1 MAFSTE
7 SLAGRGA
14 LIVGHAAGMLDL
26 VAAPLWIG
34 VLIQYRHLSPFEAGI
49 LMTTY
54 TAGVFLTSIALA
66 PRFSSLRPQLIAAV
80 GFLLG
85 AVAFG
90 AIIRLDG
97 FAALMPAHFV
107 AGIGA
112 GSALSMVHGT
122 ISRSARPHR
131 LFAFANIGVAL
142 FSIVF
147 FIAVPQFVQRDP
159 NTVFFVLGGLLV
171 AASLAAAVMF
181 PQPPAQPA
189 SNVRTVTGASEA
201 PYWPAVILAF
211 AGVALMSVGQSEI
224 YPFLERIGAWRGFP
238 EASIA
243 NVLAVSGVLN
253 LLAPIAAALLENV
266 VPRVLA
272 ISIALI
278 VHAVFTVTASSSP
291 QFLPYAVA
299 GSLLIFMTIFS
310 HTFMFG
316 VISKLDTSG
325 RTASSTPAMIT
336 LGAMIGPAL
345 GGAIAQCVGYYAIGW
360 VSAAMLLASSACFFV
375 IGTFR
380 LASLQRGNIYDAKM
394 T

>member
-7 SLAGRGA
+7 SLGGRGA

-34 VLIQYRHLSPFEAGI
+34 VLIQYRHLSPVEAGI

-54 TAGVFLTSIALA
+54 TAGVFLTSIGLA
-66 PRFSSLRPQLIAAV
+66 PRFASLHPRLIAII

-90 AIIRLDG
+90 AITRLDG
-97 FAALMPAHFV
+97 FIALIPAHFV
-107 AGIGA
+107 AGVGA

-131 LFAFANIGVAL
+131 LFAFCNIGVAL
-142 FSIVF
+142 FSIIF
-147 FIAVPQFVQRDP
+147 FIAVPQLVQRDP
-159 NTVFFVLGGLLV
+159 NAVFFVLGGLLLI
-171 AASLAAAVMF
+171 AALAAAALF
-181 PQPPAQPA
+181 PHPSPQAA
-189 SNVRTVTGASEA
+189 GDVRSVAGASAA
-201 PYWPAVILAF
+201 PYKPAVILAF

-224 YPFLERIGAWRGFP
+224 YSFLERIGTWRGFS
-238 EASIA
+238 EASIG

-253 LLAPIAAALLENV
+253 LLAPIVAAALENLV
-266 VPRVLA
+266 SRLRT
-272 ISIALI
+272 ISIAL
-278 VHAVFTVTASSSP
+278 VLHALLAVAASSSP
-291 QFLPYAVA
+291 DFLPYAVA

-316 VISKLDTSG
+316 VISKLDPSG
-325 RTASSTPAMIT
+325 STASSTPAMIT

-345 GGAIAQCVGYYAIGW
+345 GGAVAQYVGFFALGW
-360 VSAAMLLASSACFFV
+360 VSAAALLASSACFFV
-375 IGTFR
+375 IGSFR
-380 LASLQRGNIYDAKM
+380 LTSLQHGSIREAKV

>member
-1 MAFSTE
+1 MAASTE
-7 SLAGRGA
+7 SVSGRTA

-26 VAAPLWIG
+26 VVAPLWIG
-34 VLIQYRHLSPFEAGI
+34 VLIQYRHLSPVEAGI

-66 PRFSSLRPQLIAAV
+66 PRFTVLRPQSIATI
-80 GFLLG
+80 GFFL
-85 AVAFG
+85 AAAAFG
-90 AIIRLDG
+90 AIILLDG

-122 ISRSARPHR
+122 ISRSVRPHR

-142 FSIVF
+142 VSIIF
-147 FIAVPQFVQRDP
+147 FIVVPHLVQRDP
-159 NTVFFVLGGLLV
+159 NTIFFVLGGILV
-171 AASLAAAVMF
+171 IAAVASASVF
-181 PQPPAQPA
+181 PQPPVEAA
-189 SNVRTVTGASEA
+189 GDARSTAGASEA
-201 PYWPAVILAF
+201 PYRPAIMFAF
-211 AGVALMSVGQSEI
+211 AGVALMGIGQSEI
-224 YPFLERIGAWRGFP
+224 YSFLERIGAWRGFP
-238 EASIA
+238 EANIA
-243 NVLAVSGVLN
+243 NVLAISGVLN
-253 LLAPIAAALLENV
+253 LLAPIVAATLENV
-266 VPRVLA
+266 VPRVLT

-278 VHAVFTVTASSSP
+278 VHAFLTVTASTSP

-316 VISKLDTSG
+316 VISKLDRSG

-345 GGAIAQCVGYYAIGW
+345 GGFVAQYVGFFAIGW
-360 VSAAMLLASSACFFV
+360 VSAVMLLAASACYFV
-375 IGTFR
+375 IGSFR
-380 LASLQRGNIYDAKM
+380 LASLQAAKVQEAKAS
-394 T
+394 

>member
-7 SLAGRGA
+7 SVAGRTA

-26 VAAPLWIG
+26 VASPLWIG
-34 VLIQYRHLSPFEAGI
+34 VLVQYRHLSPFQAGI
-49 LMTTY
+49 LVAIY
-54 TAGVFLTSIALA
+54 TAGVFLTSILLA
-66 PRFSSLRPQLIAAV
+66 PRFTSLRPQLIAVA

-85 AVAFG
+85 AVAFA
-90 AIIRLDG
+90 AIIWLAG
-97 FAALMPAHFV
+97 FGALIPAHFV

-122 ISRSARPHR
+122 ISRSVRPHR

-142 FSIVF
+142 LSIVF
-147 FIAVPQFVQRDP
+147 FIAVPQLLPRDP

-171 AASLAAAVMF
+171 IAALAAALIF
-181 PQPPAQPA
+181 PKPPAQA
-189 SNVRTVTGASEA
+189 LGTARTVTGAIEG
-201 PYWPAVILAF
+201 PYKTAIVLAF
-211 AGVALMSVGQSEI
+211 AGVALMSIGQSEI

-253 LLAPIAAALLENV
+253 LLAPIAAALLENL
-266 VPRVLA
+266 VPRLLT
-272 ISIALI
+272 ISVALI
-278 VHAVFTVTASSSP
+278 VHAFFTVTASSSP

-345 GGAIAQCVGYYAIGW
+345 GGAVAQYIGFFAIGW
-360 VSAAMLLASSACFFV
+360 VSAVVLLASSACFFV
-375 IGTFR
+375 IASFR
-380 LASLQRGNIYDAKM
+380 LASLQRGKFREAKI

>member
-1 MAFSTE
+1 MAASTE
-7 SLAGRGA
+7 NFSGRTA

-34 VLIQYRHLSPFEAGI
+34 VLIQYRHLSPVEAGI
-49 LMTTY
+49 LIATY

-66 PRFSSLRPQLIAAV
+66 PRFTSLRPQLIAPI

-85 AVAFG
+85 AAAFG
-90 AIIRLDG
+90 AIILVDG

-122 ISRSARPHR
+122 ISRSVRPHR

-142 FSIVF
+142 VSIIF
-147 FIAVPQFVQRDP
+147 FIVVPQFVPRDP
-159 NTVFFVLGGLLV
+159 NAVFVVLGGLLV
-171 AASLAAAVMF
+171 IAALAAATLF
-181 PQPPAQPA
+181 PQLPVQAA
-189 SNVRTVTGASEA
+189 GEMRSATGASEA
-201 PYWPAVILAF
+201 PYKPAVILAF

-243 NVLAVSGVLN
+243 NMLAISGVLN
-253 LLAPIAAALLENV
+253 LLAPIIAAMLENV
-266 VPRVLA
+266 VPRVLT

-278 VHAVFTVTASSSP
+278 VHAGLTVTASSSP
-291 QFLPYAVA
+291 QFLPYAIA

-316 VISKLDTSG
+316 VISKLDRSG

-345 GGAIAQCVGYYAIGW
+345 GGVVAQYIGFSAIGW
-360 VSAAMLLASSACFFV
+360 VSAVVLLISSACFFV
-375 IGTFR
+375 ISSFR
-380 LASLQRGNIYDAKM
+380 LASLAGGKLSEAK
-394 T
+394 TT

>member
-14 LIVGHAAGMLDL
+14 LVVGHAAGMLDL

-34 VLIQYRHLSPFEAGI
+34 VLIQYRHLSPIEAGI

-54 TAGVFLTSIALA
+54 TAGVFLTSIGLA
-66 PRFSSLRPQLIAAV
+66 PRFASLRPQLIAPI

-85 AVAFG
+85 AVAFA

-97 FAALMPAHFV
+97 FIALMPAHFV
-107 AGIGA
+107 AGVGA
-112 GSALSMVHGT
+112 GSALSMVHGI

-142 FSIVF
+142 FSIIF
-147 FIAVPQFVQRDP
+147 FIAVPQLVQRDP
-159 NTVFFVLGGLLV
+159 NAVFFVLGGLLLI
-171 AASLAAAVMF
+171 AALAAAALF
-181 PQPPAQPA
+181 PHPPVQAA
-189 SNVRTVTGASEA
+189 SDVRSVASASAA
-201 PYWPAVILAF
+201 PYKPAVILAF

-224 YPFLERIGAWRGFP
+224 YSFLERIGTWRGFS
-238 EASIA
+238 EASIG
-243 NVLAVSGVLN
+243 NVLAISGVLN
-253 LLAPIAAALLENV
+253 LLAPIMAAALENL
-266 VPRVLA
+266 VPRVLT
-272 ISIALI
+272 ISIALV
-278 VHAVFTVTASSSP
+278 VHAVLAVTASSSP
-291 QFLPYAVA
+291 DFLPYAVA

-316 VISKLDTSG
+316 VIAKLDPSG
-325 RTASSTPAMIT
+325 NTASSTPAMIT

-345 GGAIAQCVGYYAIGW
+345 GGAVAQYVGFFALGW
-360 VSAAMLLASSACFFV
+360 VSAAAPLASSACFFV
-375 IGTFR
+375 IGSFR
-380 LASLQRGNIYDAKM
+380 LTSLQRGNIHEAKM